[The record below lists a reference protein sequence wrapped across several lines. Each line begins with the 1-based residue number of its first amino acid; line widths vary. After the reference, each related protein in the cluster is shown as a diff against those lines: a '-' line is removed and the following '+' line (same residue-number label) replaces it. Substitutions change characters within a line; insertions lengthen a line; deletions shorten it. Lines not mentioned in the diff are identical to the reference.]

1 MDDNPFSKAITIVVI
16 LWAVGVIGKG
26 ELQKIKAY

>member
-16 LWAVGVIGKG
+16 LWAVGALERESSKR
-26 ELQKIKAY
+26 